1 MKKEE
6 MPLVD
11 ELFLNFFEQTD
22 TNSYLADFE
31 NQDTLQ
37 KAKENNT
44 IDEII
49 GEVESKLQEA
59 VNDYCF
65 YLETEKK
72 LQF

>member
-1 MKKEE
+1 MEKEE

-31 NQDTLQ
+31 NNETLE
-37 KAKENNT
+37 KAKENDT

-49 GEVESKLQEA
+49 GEVEAKLQEA
-59 VNDYCF
+59 LDDYCF

-72 LQF
+72 LEL